1 MERMLVVR
9 FDSRDTAY
17 HGSRVLA
24 DLNEASEIA
33 VDRAV
38 IVSKD
43 CSGAATVAK
52 THFAVPEGTMGAT
65 VAGTLI
71 GTLGGPAG
79 AAVGATGGFLLGS
92 MSDWFRSRISSD
104 FVDDVTS
111 ALEPGTAALV
121 AQINEDV
128 PDAVD
133 IRMTEL
139 GGVVWRY
146 ALEDVTGDETQKE
159 SDAIRDRVHAFRER
173 HFR

>member
-1 MERMLVVR
+1 MR
-9 FDSRDTAY
+9 FDTPDSAY
-17 HGSRVLA
+17 HGSRALA
-24 DLNEASEIA
+24 DLNEANEIA

-43 CSGAATVAK
+43 SSGAATLAK
-52 THFAVPEGTMGAT
+52 THFAMPEGTMGAT

-71 GTLGGPAG
+71 GTFGGPAG
-79 AAVGATGGFLLGS
+79 AAVGATAGFLLGS

-104 FVDDVTS
+104 FVADVTNR
-111 ALEPGTAALV
+111 LEPGTAALV

-133 IRMTEL
+133 LRMTEL

-146 ALEDVTGDETQKE
+146 ALEDVTDDETTKE
-159 SDAIRDRVHAFRER
+159 SNVIRDKFRAFRKQQF
-173 HFR
+173 H